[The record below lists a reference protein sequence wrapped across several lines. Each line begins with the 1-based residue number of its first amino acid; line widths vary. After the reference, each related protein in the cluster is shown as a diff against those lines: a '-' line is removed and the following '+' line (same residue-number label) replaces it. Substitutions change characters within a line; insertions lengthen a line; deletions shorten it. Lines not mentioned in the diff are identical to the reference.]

1 MILDDLKK
9 VARESGVVGAGG
21 AGFPSYAKMTEK
33 CDTIIMNCV
42 ECEPLLKLHKQLLTA
57 HADTVVA
64 TLDELRAVF
73 GAKEAVIGLKNDQT
87 HTINVLDRITKDYP
101 HVRVCPVTPSYPMGD
116 EVILIYEATG
126 RVIKPAGLPIDE
138 GVVVYNVETV
148 FNLHRAFH
156 RDHPVT
162 DKIVSVVGEIDHPA
176 SVRFPIG
183 TTVADAISSLGK
195 ITCENPAFIMGGPMM
210 GCMGYEDTVI
220 TKTTNAI
227 IILPENHKVV
237 ERMNPNIEIERKR
250 AASSCCQCRTCTD
263 LCPRHALGHP
273 IEPHKIMRAV
283 ANHDVSDLSAFINSS
298 YCSSCGL
305 CEKFAC
311 PQSLSPRTVIAEFKN
326 GLRAAGIRPEKIE
339 KSEVVVDRELRKAPV
354 KRLKQ
359 RLDLAKYDVP
369 APLHDICREV
379 SSVKILMSQHIGAP
393 AIPCVKVGDF
403 VKTCDLIGK
412 AADGLSVNIHASID
426 GKVVEVTDKYVYIE
440 KV

>member
-1 MILDDLKK
+1 MKLDDLKK
-9 VARESGVVGAGG
+9 VAREGGVVGAGG
-21 AGFPSYAKMTEK
+21 AGFPSYAKMTHQ
-33 CDTIIMNCV
+33 CDTVIMNCV

-64 TLDELRAVF
+64 TLDKLRERF
-73 GAKEAVIGLKNDQT
+73 GAKEAIVGLKNDQT

-138 GVVVYNVETV
+138 GVVVFNVETV

-162 DKIVSVVGEIDHPA
+162 DKIVSVVGEVMHPA
-176 SVRFPIG
+176 SIRFPIG
-183 TTVADAISSLGK
+183 TSVSEALKAIGGV
-195 ITCENPAFIMGGPMM
+195 TCENPAFIMGGPMM
-210 GCMGYEDTVI
+210 GKMGYEDTVI

-227 IILPENHKVV
+227 IVLPEHHKVV
-237 ERMNPNIEIERKR
+237 ERMNYNIETERKR
-250 AASSCCQCRTCTD
+250 AASACCQCRTCTD

-283 ANHDVSDLSAFINSS
+283 ANHDTSDLKTFINSA

-305 CEKFAC
+305 CEKFSC
-311 PQSLSPRTVIAEFKN
+311 PQSLSPRTVIAEFRN
-326 GLRAAGIRPEKIE
+326 GLRAAGIKPERID
-339 KSEVVVDRELRKAPV
+339 KSEVVPDRELRKAPV

-359 RLDLAKYDVP
+359 RLDLARYDVP
-369 APLHDICREV
+369 APLHDICWEV
-379 SSVKILMSQHIGAP
+379 SSVKIPMSQHIGAP
-393 AIPCVKVGDF
+393 AIPVVKQGDI
-403 VKTCDLIGK
+403 VKTCDVIGK
-412 AADGLSVNIHASID
+412 AAEGLSVNVHASID
-426 GKVVEVTDKYVYIE
+426 GKVVEVNDKYVCIE

>member
-1 MILDDLKK
+1 MTLDDLKK
-9 VARESGVVGAGG
+9 VAREAGVVGAGG
-21 AGFPSYAKMTEK
+21 AGFPSYAKMTHK

-57 HADTVVA
+57 HADTVVS
-64 TLDELRAVF
+64 TLDELREAF
-73 GAKEAVIGLKNDQT
+73 GANEAVIGLKNDQT
-87 HTINVLDRITKDYP
+87 HTINVLARITKDYP

-156 RDHPVT
+156 RNHPVT

-183 TTVADAISSLGK
+183 TTVADAIRSLGN
-195 ITCENPAFIMGGPMM
+195 ITCDDPAFVMGGPMM
-210 GCMGYEDTVI
+210 GRMGYEDTVI

-227 IILPENHKVV
+227 IILPSNHKVV
-237 ERMNPNIEIERKR
+237 ERMNPNIEVERKR

-273 IEPHKIMRAV
+273 IEPHRIMRAV
-283 ANHDVSDLSAFINSS
+283 ANHETSDLSVFINSA

-305 CEKFAC
+305 CEKFSC
-311 PQSLSPRTVIAEFKN
+311 PQSLSPRSVISEFKT
-326 GLRAAGIRPEKIE
+326 GLRAAGIKPERID
-339 KSEVVVDRELRKAPV
+339 KSDVVPDRELRKAPV

-369 APLHDICREV
+369 APLHDICRV
-379 SSVKILMSQHIGAP
+379 IDSVKIPMSQHIGAP
-393 AIPCVKVGDF
+393 AIPLVKVGDI
-403 VKTCDLIGK
+403 VKTCDVIGQ
-412 AADGLSVNIHASID
+412 AAEGLSVNVHASID
-426 GKVVEVTDKYVYIE
+426 GKVVEVNDKFVVIE
-440 KV
+440 KI

>member
-1 MILDDLKK
+1 MTLDELKS
-9 VARESGVVGAGG
+9 VARDGGVVGAGG
-21 AGFPSYAKMTEK
+21 AGFPSYAKMTHK

-64 TLDELRAVF
+64 TLDELRETF
-73 GAKEAVIGLKNDQT
+73 GASEAVIGLKNDQT

-126 RVIKPAGLPIDE
+126 RVIKPAGIPIDE

-156 RDHPVT
+156 REHPVT

-183 TTVADAISSLGK
+183 TTVKDAIAAVGN
-195 ITCENPAFIMGGPMM
+195 ITCENPVYIMGGPMM
-210 GCMGYEDTVI
+210 GRMGYEDTVI

-227 IILPENHKVV
+227 IILPEHHKVV
-237 ERMNPNIEIERKR
+237 TRMNPNLQIERKR

-273 IEPHKIMRAV
+273 IEPHRIMRAV
-283 ANHDVSDLSAFINSS
+283 ANHDAKDLEIFINSA

-305 CEKFAC
+305 CEKFSC
-311 PQSLSPRTVIAEFKN
+311 PQSLSPRSVISEFKS
-326 GLRAAGIRPEKIE
+326 GLRAAGIKPEKIE
-339 KSEVVVDRELRKAPV
+339 NPDPVVVDRELRKAPV

-359 RLDLAKYDVP
+359 RLDLARYDVP
-369 APLHDICREV
+369 APLHDICREI
-379 SSVKILMSQHIGAP
+379 SSVKIMMSQHIGAP
-393 AIPCVKVGDF
+393 ATPVVKVGDY
-403 VKTCDLIGK
+403 VKTCDLVGK

-426 GKVVEVTDKYVYIE
+426 GKVVEVTDKYVCIE
-440 KV
+440 K